1 MQSRTLRRRLR
12 QYLGHAPQL
21 HNAARNC
28 TLFNHRGESI
38 TIAIVHG
45 MSACQHVS
53 MSACS
58 SQGKV
63 PHTRSM
69 PAPTRTR
76 TPVGAFV
83 CIVRLCIHARHAL
96 RGHCDRHGTPD
107 CTRVYCIHSRSP
119 LQLRAIQLANFFL
132 VPEAIALAFFNST
145 ALAWCGNTRVP
156 IACACVRVRA
166 CGVCVCV
173 CVSCVCR
180 VQLC

>member
-1 MQSRTLRRRLR
+1 M
-12 QYLGHAPQL
+12 H
-21 HNAARNC
+21 HNC
-28 TLFNHRGESI
+28 TMQRAIARYS
-38 TIAIVHG
+38 TIAENR
-45 MSACQHVS
+45 SQSQSYTACQHVS
-53 MSACS
+53 MSACQHARVRAQS
-58 SQGKV
+58 
-63 PHTRSM
+63 HTLRSM

-173 CVSCVCR
+173 CVVRMPCA
-180 VQLC
+180 